1 MGIEIRRN
9 KLEKNLLAC
18 NKLYNWY
25 KVTLFSIQ
33 IYYVHCFLLKCN
45 IVNSSLC
52 DFCNMHEETIIHL
65 FWECQISR
73 DFWNSVEMFLNNK
86 GLNITVN
93 YETISLGM
101 YSLNKDNNIVSF
113 VLILAKY
120 FIFCSK
126 YKKIIPNNLFNI
138 YIRDKI

>member
-1 MGIEIRRN
+1 
-9 KLEKNLLAC
+9 
-18 NKLYNWY
+18 
-25 KVTLFSIQ
+25 
-33 IYYVHCFLLKCN
+33 
-45 IVNSSLC
+45 
-52 DFCNMHEETIIHL
+52 MHEETIIHL

-101 YSLNKDNNIVSF
+101 SSLNKDNNIVNC

-126 YKKIIPNNLFNI
+126 YKKIIPNIDQFIQYLYKRQDI
-138 YIRDKI
+138 EKIIASKKDKLTVHTNKWSKLIET